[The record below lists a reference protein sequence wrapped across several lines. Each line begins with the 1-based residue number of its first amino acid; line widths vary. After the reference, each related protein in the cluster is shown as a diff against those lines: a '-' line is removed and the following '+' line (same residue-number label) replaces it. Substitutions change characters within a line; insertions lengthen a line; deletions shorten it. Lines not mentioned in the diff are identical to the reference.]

1 MQKVGKIILRAYGKR
16 IENKPAQ
23 NKINKGQQKRQQRRR
38 AEIAVEK
45 AEENAEIN
53 AAESI
58 KSTALKQSVPLA
70 AESMQMPKQAPLRQ
84 TPAGSKTLKTRIK
97 AAKELWE
104 WRFLCLCLLH
114 RSNAAKRGVRTE
126 KSL

>member
-45 AEENAEIN
+45 AGGKQP
-53 AAESI
+53 
-58 KSTALKQSVPLA
+58 KST
-70 AESMQMPKQAPLRQ
+70 LR
-84 TPAGSKTLKTRIK
+84 K
-97 AAKELWE
+97 
-104 WRFLCLCLLH
+104 H
-114 RSNAAKRGVRTE
+114 
-126 KSL
+126 